1 MEDITRKTHIMD
13 FDIEDYRSRINDY
26 IDEVWDDYAER
37 LFQIRDELIDKV
49 IEDVDIVL
57 PDEDEACDK
66 AVDAVR
72 RIALAKLDGHNATIA
87 EIQDD
92 LYSTGEAYHYH
103 DVVKSHVIPFTG
115 ELTVT
120 HTPECFDLT
129 RSEVDATLY
138 HESDQFQKWIRG
150 NPAVGAKFFGEGNDV
165 ALVERIR

>member
-1 MEDITRKTHIMD
+1 MEDITRQTHIKVIYDNQKTGEHDQYKQTIANLEDDMNGMLNTEALIAKLTSDGVAVMGMTTATIYGVD

-37 LFQIRDELIDKV
+37 LFRIRDDLIDKV
-49 IEDVDIVL
+49 LEDVDIVL

-92 LYSTGEAYHYH
+92 LYRLGGGTASG
-103 DVVKSHVIPFTG
+103 
-115 ELTVT
+115 
-120 HTPECFDLT
+120 
-129 RSEVDATLY
+129 
-138 HESDQFQKWIRG
+138 
-150 NPAVGAKFFGEGNDV
+150 
-165 ALVERIR
+165 